1 MARFYRDVEPAF
13 TPEVQFNALG
23 RYTWPDSILGGS
35 LALQVDGN
43 YASSAFHNINN
54 FDADRMPDYWL
65 GNASL
70 TWISADEHW
79 EVGGFIDNFSDTR
92 NMNIGFSLPFVC
104 GCDEQSYGYP
114 RMYGARV
121 RYNHF

>member
-1 MARFYRDVEPAF
+1 M
-13 TPEVQFNALG
+13 
-23 RYTWPDSILGGS
+23 
-35 LALQVDGN
+35 DGN

-70 TWISADEHW
+70 TWVSA
-79 EVGGFIDNFSDTR
+79 
-92 NMNIGFSLPFVC
+92 
-104 GCDEQSYGYP
+104 DEQSYGYP

>member
-1 MARFYRDVEPAF
+1 MFNVDAEYYGGEVEIFTNPVENLDLIFGIGYIDPTVKDVNVAPNLPRDVEPAF

-23 RYTWPDSILGGS
+23 RYTWPLIGVGGS

-54 FDADRMPDYWL
+54 FGSQKMDSYWR

-70 TWISADEHW
+70 SWYSADERW
-79 EVGGFIDNFSDTR
+79 EVPD
-92 NMNIGFSLPFVC
+92 L
-104 GCDEQSYGYP
+104 
-114 RMYGARV
+114 
-121 RYNHF
+121 